1 MLPFLVQTIL
11 NGAHMHCCTFG
22 SFADS
27 GETNPPK
34 NGAWGCQE
42 SQAIEVA
49 YELRS
54 GAFTASFEEI
64 ELSNAKKFRN
74 QLN

>member
-1 MLPFLVQTIL
+1 MLPFLVQTNL

-27 GETNPPK
+27 GETNPQK

-54 GAFTASFEEI
+54 GAFNCFIWRDWIVECQEI
-64 ELSNAKKFRN
+64 
-74 QLN
+74 

>member
-1 MLPFLVQTIL
+1 MLSFLVQTNL

-27 GETNPPK
+27 GETNQK
-34 NGAWGCQE
+34 M
-42 SQAIEVA
+42 VA
-49 YELRS
+49 GDAKKAKLLKWLMNRDLELL
-54 GAFTASFEEI
+54 TASFEEI